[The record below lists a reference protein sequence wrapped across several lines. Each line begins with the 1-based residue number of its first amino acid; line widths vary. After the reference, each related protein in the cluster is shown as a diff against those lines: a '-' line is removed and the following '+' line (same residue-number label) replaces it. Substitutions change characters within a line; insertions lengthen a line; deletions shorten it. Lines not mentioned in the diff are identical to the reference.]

1 MDLINTDIC
10 VSSITNADGI
20 QFTGH
25 LQHNHNHH
33 YHHHH
38 HLHHH
43 HHHHYTPRHLR
54 FPNYSYCPPACGDA
68 TNHHPITTQ
77 TSRSSFYNR
86 SSSRP
91 ESLTLDVT
99 SVDIRMHNMSL
110 PLRPTSRV
118 ASFRRES
125 KTAQTLSIVVGGFVA
140 CWLPFF
146 IVYLLTPFL
155 EIPQLLMSFLTW
167 LGK

>member
-1 MDLINTDIC
+1 M
-10 VSSITNADGI
+10 
-20 QFTGH
+20 
-25 LQHNHNHH
+25 
-33 YHHHH
+33 
-38 HLHHH
+38 
-43 HHHHYTPRHLR
+43 
-54 FPNYSYCPPACGDA
+54 
-68 TNHHPITTQ
+68 
-77 TSRSSFYNR
+77 
-86 SSSRP
+86 
-91 ESLTLDVT
+91 LDVT
-99 SVDIRMHNMSL
+99 SVDIRMQSMSL

-155 EIPQLLMSFLTW
+155 EIPELLMSFLTW